1 MPLQPRLKE
10 NPSFSASK
18 DLRPAADF
26 LRMLRTSFVTKGF
39 IHLPHNLSSASS
51 VKHVKTSYRC
61 DRHLIISAL
70 LPLLPPLSSYLLK
83 LVTPTYQIL
92 DHDFNLFLSHIHI
105 FCRSFQSDFILSF
118 SEFDVNLETQGNES
132 SKNFLRYKPGQCH

>member
-1 MPLQPRLKE
+1 MPLQLQLKE
-10 NPSFSASK
+10 NPSCSASK

-26 LRMLRTSFVTKGF
+26 LRMLWVSFITKGF
-39 IHLPHNLSSASS
+39 IHLPQNLSSASS
-51 VKHVKTSYRC
+51 VKHVKISYGC
-61 DRHLIISAL
+61 DTHTTSAL
-70 LPLLPPLSSYLLK
+70 LPILPPLSSYVLE

-118 SEFDVNLETQGNES
+118 SEFDVNLETQSNEP
-132 SKNFLRYKPGQCH
+132 SKNFPRYKPSQCC